1 MRVFDLPVHRA
12 NSWIFNCYL
21 IVDADSDA
29 VVAVDAGLPVVTR
42 RALEV
47 LRQELGRA
55 PGDVSAVLG
64 THGHPD
70 HVGGIA
76 DLQLASN
83 ADALLPERCRDYLA
97 GEEPRS
103 FALIESSVR
112 FLAVWGQQRFEFSG
126 LRDMA
131 AASRR
136 TGFSGMSSA
145 MQIDF
150 AVSGFLADGD
160 SVPGAPGW
168 VAVHTPGHTDDST
181 CFYHADSATLLSG
194 DAVATQDGTA
204 WFNPEYVDLD
214 VSRETEEKLR
224 SLEVR
229 YLLPGHGEPVIG
241 TDVWARARSAD
252 QPPVGRS
259 LLTRCSRRFGRW
271 GKPSV

>member
-1 MRVFDLPVHRA
+1 MFDLPVHRA

-21 IVDADSDA
+21 LAGADSDV
-29 VVAVDAGLPVVTR
+29 VVAVDAGLPVVTK

-47 LRQELGRA
+47 VRHELGRA
-55 PGDVSAVLG
+55 PSDVAAVLG

-76 DLQLASN
+76 DLQAASD
-83 ADALLPERCRDYLA
+83 AQALLPERCGDYLA
-97 GEEPRS
+97 GEEPRK
-103 FALIESSVR
+103 FPMMESSVR
-112 FLAVWGQQRFEFSG
+112 FLAVWGQQGFELSG
-126 LRDMA
+126 LRDLVA
-131 AASRR
+131 VSRR
-136 TGFSGMSSA
+136 TGFGGVSTGMQA
-145 MQIDF
+145 DF

-160 SVPGAPGW
+160 AVPGAPGW

-229 YLLPGHGEPVIG
+229 HLLPGHGDPVVG

-252 QPPVGRS
+252 QPPVGRT

-271 GKPSV
+271 GRH